1 VKDDNQE
8 MFNDVDDTTDAKDQ
22 GDFWGKG
29 HRRP

>member
-1 VKDDNQE
+1 
-8 MFNDVDDTTDAKDQ
+8 MFNDVDESANAENE